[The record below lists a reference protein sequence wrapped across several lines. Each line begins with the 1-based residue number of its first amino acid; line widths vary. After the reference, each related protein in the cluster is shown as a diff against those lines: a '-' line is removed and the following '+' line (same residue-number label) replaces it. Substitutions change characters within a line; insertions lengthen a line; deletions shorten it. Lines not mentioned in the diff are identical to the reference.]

1 MMELLFDP
9 LFRMPFLTGL
19 VLAALL
25 PVLGLYLRLREEWLA
40 ALGFAHVAGAGAV
53 AGSLI
58 SAPLLPAA
66 LLTALVAVGVKG
78 LMRRAGND
86 VYALLIVLGWSAML
100 LGASLSHHA
109 KLTGQALVDG
119 QLYFTGSDHLQLAL
133 GLALLALIA
142 LPWLSP
148 RLLRE
153 QVFPGHDRA
162 NRRPVLR
169 TVLAFEALAALGI
182 AVAAT
187 AMGVMSAFALIFIP
201 AWVAYRRAAGW
212 RRAVAWSM
220 ALGVLSYLAAFV
232 LAMAADL
239 PFSPVLVALL
249 ALLAVLRLPAG
260 AAPAAR

>member
-9 LFRMPFLTGL
+9 LFRMPFFTGL
-19 VLAALL
+19 LLSALL

-53 AGSLI
+53 AGSLVA
-58 SAPLLPAA
+58 APLLPAA

-109 KLTGQALVDG
+109 KLTGQALIDG
-119 QLYFTGSDHLQLAL
+119 QLYFTGVDHLQLAL
-133 GLALLALIA
+133 GLAVLSAIA

-153 QVFPGHDRA
+153 RIFPGHDRA
-162 NRRPVLR
+162 NHRPVLR
-169 TVLAFEALAALGI
+169 TVLAFEALAAAGI

-201 AWVAYRRAAGW
+201 AWVAYRRAASW
-212 RRAVAWSM
+212 RRAIAWAM
-220 ALGVLSYLAAFV
+220 GLGVVCYLAAFV
-232 LAMAADL
+232 LAMGANL

-249 ALLAVLRLPAG
+249 AAVAVLRLPASG
-260 AAPAAR
+260 R